1 MAILVLKPGREKS
14 VLRMHPWIFSGAVER
29 VDGRAAPGAT
39 VEVRTA
45 SGTWVGRASYNENSL
60 ISARMWTW
68 TQAEEINEALFAARI
83 DRARQSRRDLLL
95 NGPQRDRTNALR
107 LVFAESDGLPGLIVD
122 GYAEFLVVQFLTAGA
137 EMWKPVI
144 ANVLAKTI
152 PAAGI
157 YERSDVEVRE
167 KEGLSKST
175 GLLWGKDPPALVQ
188 IWEQLDSKEVM
199 RFLVDVK
206 HGHKTGFYLDQRDGR
221 KAVAA
226 VAAGRTVLNAYA
238 YTGAF
243 AVAAYAGSAKHVVN
257 VDTSEPARRLAR
269 LNLELNNR
277 TVLEDE
283 LVDADVPVYLRQQLQ
298 AGKRYDMIILDPPKF
313 TRSRA
318 QIDRAAAGYKDI
330 NLHAIKLLNPGGYL
344 LTFSCS
350 GLVSEDLFQKILFGA
365 SQDAG
370 RDLQILRRL
379 SQPADHPV
387 LLSYPEAQYL
397 KGFVCRVV

>member
-1 MAILVLKPGREKS
+1 
-14 VLRMHPWIFSGAVER
+14 MHPWIFSGAVER

>member
-1 MAILVLKPGREKS
+1 M
-14 VLRMHPWIFSGAVER
+14 LRMHPWIFSGAVER
-29 VDGRAAPGAT
+29 VDGRAVPGAT
-39 VEVRTA
+39 VDVLTA
-45 SGTWVGRASYNENSL
+45 GGTWVGRASYNANSL

-68 TQAEEINEALFAARI
+68 AQAEDVDEALFAARI

-107 LVFAESDGLPGLIVD
+107 LVYAEADGLPGLIVD
-122 GYAEFLVVQFLTAGA
+122 GYADFLVVQFLTAGA

-144 ANVLAKTI
+144 ANVLAKTM
-152 PAAGI
+152 PASGI
-157 YERSDVEVRE
+157 YERSDVEIRE
-167 KEGLSKST
+167 KEGLAKAT
-175 GLLWGKDPPALVQ
+175 GLLWGKEPPALVQ
-188 IWEQLDSKEVM
+188 IWEQLDSTQVM
-199 RFLVDVK
+199 RFLVDIK
-206 HGHKTGFYLDQRDGR
+206 LGHKTGFYLDQRDGR

-226 VAAGRTVLNAYA
+226 LAAGRTVLNAYA

-243 AVAAYAGSAKHVVN
+243 AVAAYAGGATHVVN

-269 LNLELNNR
+269 LNMELNGR
-277 TVLEDE
+277 TVLEGE
-283 LVDADVPVYLRQQLQ
+283 LVDADVPNYLRMQLQ

-330 NLHAIKLLNPGGYL
+330 NMHAIKLLNPGGYL
-344 LTFSCS
+344 VTFSCS

-379 SQPADHPV
+379 SQPPDHPV

-397 KGFVCRVV
+397 KGFVCRAV

>member
-1 MAILVLKPGREKS
+1 LAILVLKPGREKS
-14 VLRMHPWIFSGAVER
+14 VLRMHPWIFSGAVDR
-29 VDGRAAPGAT
+29 VDGRSAPGAT

-45 SGTWVGRASYNENSL
+45 SGTWVGRASYNEKSL

-68 TQAEEINEALFAARI
+68 TQAEEVNEALFAARI
-83 DRARQSRRDLLL
+83 DKARQFRRDLLL

-167 KEGLSKST
+167 KEGLAKST

-188 IWEQLDSKEVM
+188 IWERLDSAEVM

-206 HGHKTGFYLDQRDGR
+206 QGHKTGFYLDQRDGR

-226 VAAGRTVLNAYA
+226 VAAGRTVLNAYS

-243 AVAAYAGSAKHVVN
+243 AVAAYAGGAKHVVN

-277 TVLEDE
+277 TVVEGE
-283 LVDADVPVYLRQQLQ
+283 VVDADVPIYLRQQLQ

-313 TRSRA
+313 SRSRA

-379 SQPADHPV
+379 SQPPDHPV